1 MASIKPVKPGTNTP
15 PADQAQPATTR
26 TTRGGN
32 LNENATT
39 RTTRG
44 RELNENATTRTTRGI
59 GTNESPTTR
68 TTRAINGSVTTRV
81 TG

>member
-15 PADQAQPATTR
+15 PTDQAQPA

-44 RELNENATTRTTRGI
+44 RELNENATTRTTR
-59 GTNESPTTR
+59 
-68 TTRAINGSVTTRV
+68 AINGSVTTRV

>member
-44 RELNENATTRTTRGI
+44 RELNENATTRTTRGLAL
-59 GTNESPTTR
+59 GNDN
-68 TTRAINGSVTTRV
+68 ATTRV
-81 TG
+81 TD